1 VGGELGRHAAAQS
14 AITGPSGN
22 ILARILRRPATLVSM
37 RSPGRARRLAA
48 ITAFLLVVLAVVA
61 VGAIAYDDAREDTIA
76 KGVRVGGVDVGG
88 MRVTRAREVLTEK
101 AVRPLRRTVE
111 VSAGS
116 RTFLLSTREA
126 KLTVDVEAAVD
137 RALAVSRR
145 GWLGARVVRGL
156 TGKRTDAEVPLARHV
171 DSGAV
176 ARFAR
181 HTGKEVERTPVSAAV
196 EPHPDA
202 LSITH
207 ARSGRTLDTV
217 ALRRRIRRTL
227 VDPRRSV
234 AIKAE
239 LHAVAPDTTTTELRK
254 KYPAYILID
263 RGAHQLRLY
272 KDLALDRTFP
282 IAVGKQGLETP
293 AGLYDVQ
300 WKEENPIWRVPNSDW
315 AGDLAGKNIPPGPD
329 NPIKARWL
337 AFNGAAGIHGIDP
350 SEYGS
355 IGHDASHGCVRM
367 RIPDVIQVYDAAPV
381 GTPVFV
387 A

>member
-1 VGGELGRHAAAQS
+1 MGV
-14 AITGPSGN
+14 
-22 ILARILRRPATLVSM
+22 M

-48 ITAFLLVVLAVVA
+48 ITAFLVVVVA
-61 VGAIAYDDAREDTIA
+61 IVAVAAIAYDDAREDTIA

-88 MRVTRAREVLTEK
+88 LRVAKARDVLNDK

-111 VSAGS
+111 VSAGG

-126 KLTVDVEAAVD
+126 KLTVDVDAAID
-137 RALAVSRR
+137 RAVAISRR

-171 DSGAV
+171 DSATV

-181 HTGKEVERTPVSAAV
+181 HVGSAVNREPVSAAV

-202 LSITH
+202 LSITDAH
-207 ARSGRTLDTV
+207 SGRTLDSV

-227 VDPRRSV
+227 VDPRRPV
-234 AIKAE
+234 EIKAE
-239 LHAVAPDTTTTELRK
+239 LRSVQPKTTTTDLRK

-263 RGAHQLRLY
+263 RKAHQLRLY
-272 KDLALDRTFP
+272 KDLALNHTFP

-300 WKEENPIWRVPNSDW
+300 WKETNPIWRVPNSDW
-315 AGDLAGKNIPPGPD
+315 AGALAGKNIPPGPD